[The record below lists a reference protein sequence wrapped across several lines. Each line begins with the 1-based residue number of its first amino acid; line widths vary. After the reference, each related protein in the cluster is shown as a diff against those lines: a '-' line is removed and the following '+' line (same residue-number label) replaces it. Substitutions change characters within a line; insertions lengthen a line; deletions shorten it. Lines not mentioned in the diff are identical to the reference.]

1 MAELLRNPN
10 AMAKAQSELTE
21 TIGRRKEVRESDIA
35 QLPYLQAIIKETLR
49 LHPPGPLMLP
59 HKALSNVEIGGF
71 TIQKDSQVLVNVWAI
86 GRDPQTWENPTWF
99 MPERFMRSNHDY
111 RGHGFEFIPFGAGR
125 RICPGLLL
133 ALRMVHLMLAS
144 LLHSFAWKLP
154 NGMAPQDVDMS
165 NKIGITI
172 RKEIP
177 LQAIPVQQ
185 EY

>member
-86 GRDPQTWENPTWF
+86 GRDPQTWENRLGSCLRGLCALTMITEAMVLSSSHLVRVEGFVLVCCWPCAWF
-99 MPERFMRSNHDY
+99 TLCWPHFCIH
-111 RGHGFEFIPFGAGR
+111 
-125 RICPGLLL
+125 LLG
-133 ALRMVHLMLAS
+133 
-144 LLHSFAWKLP
+144 SFPMEWHHR
-154 NGMAPQDVDMS
+154 
-165 NKIGITI
+165 T
-172 RKEIP
+172 
-177 LQAIPVQQ
+177 
-185 EY
+185 